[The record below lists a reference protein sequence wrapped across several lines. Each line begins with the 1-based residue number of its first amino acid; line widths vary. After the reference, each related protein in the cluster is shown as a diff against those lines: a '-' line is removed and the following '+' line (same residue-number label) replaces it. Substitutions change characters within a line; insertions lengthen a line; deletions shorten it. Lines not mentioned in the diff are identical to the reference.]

1 MATIDINVSCGNCGN
16 KLDTVIDTNSRGT
29 FMEVELCE
37 DCETEYEKEVENLEL
52 QIENLESQIEQLEET
67 LKNMEMFK

>member
-1 MATIDINVSCGNCGN
+1 MASIDISVRCGNCGN
-16 KLDTVIDTNSRGT
+16 KLEADVDFNHREALI
-29 FMEVELCE
+29 EVELCE
-37 DCETEYEKEVENLEL
+37 DCEKEFETEIDKLEV